1 MVQNDKKKKKKREGS
16 ICGHHAGPNVSKSYR
31 KRRAPALDNVSLH
44 DQAGGIC
51 FYRRRQRFRKIDPD
65 QAAFAGADAHERPC
79 YRVNGADAG
88 ALEKRRQVPKFRR
101 NIGNCVPGFP
111 SAE

>member
-16 ICGHHAGPNVSKSYR
+16 DAVITLDRVSKSYSSGS
-31 KRRAPALDNVSLH
+31 PALDNVSLT
-44 DQAGGIC
+44 DQKWGIC

-79 YRVNGADAG
+79 YRKWCRCG
-88 ALEKRRQVPKFRR
+88 ALKAQTGAEIPQKSWNR
-101 NIGNCVPGFP
+101 VPGFP
-111 SAE
+111 VC